1 LHAQNVAYFPEA
13 SSVKFFDMQLC
24 GTGSPAIELVYFL
37 ASNVESNDSG
47 KELSIIQAYHSK
59 FVSTG
64 GITTYPLSKFMLHIR
79 LAQIEYAVATLVR
92 RAKFETPQAL
102 EKVLRKGKQFES
114 HIQSLQK
121 LLVERERR
129 WLEKIKMI
137 WLINPTFQI
146 EKLQQ
151 SQ

>member
-1 LHAQNVAYFPEA
+1 
-13 SSVKFFDMQLC
+13 MQLC
-24 GTGSPAIELVYFL
+24 GTGSPAIELVYFI
-37 ASNVESNDSG
+37 ASNLESDDREG
-47 KELSIIQAYHSK
+47 ETSIIQTYHST
-59 FVSTG
+59 FVSIS
-64 GITTYPLSKFMLHIR
+64 GITTYPIEKFILHIR

-92 RAKFETPQAL
+92 RSKFETPQAL
-102 EKVLRKGKQFES
+102 EKLLRKGKKFEA

-137 WLINPTFQI
+137 WLTNPTFQM

-151 SQ
+151 I